1 MDPKLNLVSEDEFM
15 RDESISEKPPQSD
28 PVKVQEYNLKRLEY
42 ESNKRKYFTK
52 SKEELSAK
60 KMKLSTQKRG
70 TSKSLAFIFK
80 SFSDDFPA
88 GTSTHDIL
96 NPFLD
101 PCLDNFK
108 NHLQAYAKV
117 FGGYEVSVKSN
128 PSTAVFS
135 KGSVILSLKDETA
148 VPSSTAVAAVN
159 PFFRAEFR
167 WVPSKEKVVL
177 FEGKDSK
184 VSLKD
189 FCFAGLVTADV
200 TDRRAVVE
208 TVENGVCLELGWV
221 DELFVGDKMF
231 SEAKVEV
238 LNTLKSKW
246 NAFYDL
252 KKQIEVFSKLKLP
265 PELKKYSVLLSSW
278 RTVSLSLEDSVLFKT
293 HFKRGHFNVE
303 GTVKITKEFPEVPP
317 HWEFLE
323 SQTLKKAGISLG
335 GLKSEVNTRFFGKV
349 GENVLLKQVA
359 LISEVLSSIYDGLSG
374 GQESVVGRDRRPSTI
389 ITE

>member
-1 MDPKLNLVSEDEFM
+1 M
-15 RDESISEKPPQSD
+15 RNENISEKPPQSD

-42 ESNKRKYFTK
+42 ESNKRKLFDE
-52 SKEELSAK
+52 SRKELTAK
-60 KMKLSTQKRG
+60 KMKLSAQKRG

-88 GTSTHDIL
+88 GTNAYDIL

-101 PCLDNFK
+101 PSLDNFK
-108 NHLQAYAKV
+108 SHLQAYAKV
-117 FGGYEVSVKSN
+117 FGDYEVSVKQN
-128 PSTAVFS
+128 PGTPVFS
-135 KGSVILSLKDETA
+135 KGSVMLSLQDRTLA
-148 VPSSTAVAAVN
+148 PTSSAAATAVN

-167 WVPSKEKVVL
+167 WVPSKQKIVL

-184 VSLKD
+184 ISLKD

-200 TDRRAVVE
+200 TDRRAAVE

-221 DELFVGDKMF
+221 DELFVADKMF
-231 SEAKVEV
+231 SEAKVEA

-246 NAFYDL
+246 YAFYDL
-252 KKQIEVFSKLKLP
+252 KKQIDVFSKLKIP

-278 RTVSLSLEDSVLFKT
+278 RTASLSLEDSVVYKT

-317 HWEFLE
+317 HWEFME

-335 GLKSEVNTRFFGKV
+335 GLKSEVNTRFFGKA

-374 GQESVVGRDRRPSTI
+374 GQESVVGRDRRPSSI